1 MEWIFKYDP
10 NHLNDEERQPLAI
23 DKYYTL
29 EEGEVTALSYDH
41 YFKEIIVGT
50 RDGMINVLPLIADTN
65 NVNRNFFEI

>member
-29 EEGEVTALSYDH
+29 EEVEMNYFSIEEEEDEIGEWKLGDFIGSGS
-41 YFKEIIVGT
+41 FG
-50 RDGMINVLPLIADTN
+50 
-65 NVNRNFFEI
+65 